1 MLQEAKVNSFIKPKE
16 NSKEND
22 FMKDERRT
30 IYTNTLQ
37 STSVWGKVET
47 GLIFSQYSCIIVNTL
62 VIKKTVL
69 LTQILDVSVLGIGK
83 REKAQG
89 DQSQSY

>member
-1 MLQEAKVNSFIKPKE
+1 
-16 NSKEND
+16 
-22 FMKDERRT
+22 MKDERRT